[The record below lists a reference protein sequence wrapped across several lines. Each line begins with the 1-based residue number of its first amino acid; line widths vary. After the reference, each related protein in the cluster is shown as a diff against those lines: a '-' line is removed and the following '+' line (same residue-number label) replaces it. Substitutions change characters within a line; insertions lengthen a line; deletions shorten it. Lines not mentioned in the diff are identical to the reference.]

1 MAATLIFPFYDVLV
15 VYLLIKITWATTY
28 YAHIEIMSSDGLL
41 KLGLA
46 AAAGAA
52 VSWYL
57 CGGTGSAATASPVA
71 ATAGVPAQQQ
81 PTGTK
86 VVIVTG
92 GSRGI
97 GAAVSVLLGRQGYS
111 VVVNYNSNKS
121 KADAVVAEIIAAGG
135 TAIAIAANVADEAAV
150 VYVQT

>member
-1 MAATLIFPFYDVLV
+1 M
-15 VYLLIKITWATTY
+15 IKITWATAY
-28 YAHIEIMSSDGLL
+28 YAHIEIMSSDGVL

-121 KADAVVAEIIAAGG
+121 KADAVVAEIITAGG

>member
-1 MAATLIFPFYDVLV
+1 M
-15 VYLLIKITWATTY
+15 IKITWATTY

>member
-1 MAATLIFPFYDVLV
+1 M
-15 VYLLIKITWATTY
+15 
-28 YAHIEIMSSDGLL
+28 
-41 KLGLA
+41 
-46 AAAGAA
+46 
-52 VSWYL
+52 
-57 CGGTGSAATASPVA
+57 
-71 ATAGVPAQQQ
+71 
-81 PTGTK
+81 
-86 VVIVTG
+86 IVTG